1 MSIGK
6 SETAAT
12 SADHNLGP
20 RPPRRNL
27 HRFPGAPGRTD
38 LVSPIVDAFAFKLAV
53 GAATL
58 ILATAP
64 AGAADP
70 DPGAADP
77 GASSDMDGGASSSD
91 AYVEPGLR
99 GPVPFVESEP
109 LLAELRGLLAERA
122 PSKKAL
128 SAGLAVL
135 RDWLERPHADP
146 LARPTGLWLEA
157 RLLTALGKKTDA
169 RAAWEALAT
178 TPGPFSDEAREVLA
192 DLDDAAHRPAAAAHW
207 RLTRAP
213 WSPGFLA
220 GAHKAAHDLSRL
232 GQAERAI
239 ELLDQALLQGMH
251 PSTRTELVLLLA
263 DLHRAAKHQARA
275 QDILLQTWWSLPGE
289 PDAGLTRALRAERLK
304 PDKDLVR
311 FREALDASRAE
322 AARLLKNPPRGRGPL
337 DQATLA
343 LLMRWDDKTAATAL
357 ESLPALPAKPS
368 DLPPK
373 KRPSEDALAALALTR
388 GILLRKLDRDAE
400 AIDAFM
406 FIHEHLAAHPLAHE
420 ARDQAATLMRMHG
433 RDAEAEPLDRRI
445 LADALPGDLHRAAL
459 WRLGFGAVL
468 ARDPSGA
475 QQYLRALEWR
485 HGGDPDRH
493 SFCWFERARYWRARA
508 AQLAG
513 DTSEAQTLWRSLVQR
528 YPAGW
533 YALLARLRLGTPPPG
548 SNTPPSDLAEARLW
562 EVPADDPMATAL
574 ALFRLGEEQLAL
586 DHFDALLAANQLPGN
601 GRRLLSDLLELAGD
615 TRRASRV
622 LRYAAIPPTM
632 PGDDPDEAYFDWYPL
647 RFEEALGQAAR
658 DNGLPSSL
666 LAGLVSVETRFS
678 ESARSHVGAIG
689 AAQLMKKTG
698 TAVGRKVFGAGFD
711 ARSLTD
717 PDVNLA
723 VAARYLADLLERFK
737 GHPALA
743 VAAYNAGPAPVKK
756 WLEARGRLELD
767 AFVETIPF
775 EQARR
780 YVMRVLSDAEI
791 YRRLYGLDGRPVA
804 LPLSFDRAA
813 VRDLPR

>member
-1 MSIGK
+1 M
-6 SETAAT
+6 E
-12 SADHNLGP
+12 
-20 RPPRRNL
+20 
-27 HRFPGAPGRTD
+27 
-38 LVSPIVDAFAFKLAV
+38 AFALKLAV

-58 ILATAP
+58 MLAAAP
-64 AGAADP
+64 TR
-70 DPGAADP
+70 
-77 GASSDMDGGASSSD
+77 ASEPEPVPAESDVTVVG
-91 AYVEPGLR
+91 EPALR

-157 RLLTALGKKTDA
+157 RLLAALGKKSDA
-169 RAAWEALAT
+169 RTAWEALAT

-239 ELLDQALLQGMH
+239 ELLDQALLQGMN

-289 PDAGLTRALRAERLK
+289 PDAGLTRALRAERLA

-311 FREALDASRAE
+311 FRAALDASRAE
-322 AARLLKNPPRGRGPL
+322 APRLLKGLPRGRGPL
-337 DQATLA
+337 HQATLA
-343 LLMRWDDKTAATAL
+343 LLARWDDKTAAAAL
-357 ESLPALPAKPS
+357 EDLPALPARLS

-388 GILLRKLDRDAE
+388 GILLRKLDRDDE
-400 AIDAFM
+400 AISAFI
-406 FIHEHLAAHPLAHE
+406 FIHEQLAAHPLAHE

-445 LADALPGDLHRAAL
+445 LADALPGDFHRAAL
-459 WRLGFGAVL
+459 WRLGFGAVM
-468 ARDPSGA
+468 ARDPVGA
-475 QQYLRALEWR
+475 QQHLRALEWR

-513 DTSEAQTLWRSLVQR
+513 DANEAQTLWRSLVQR

-548 SNTPPSDLAEARLW
+548 APPSSDLAEARLW